1 MLDRYYS
8 REPESIDDQLDEL
21 LCEYVDGTMDKIVRE
36 AFEEYLDMNP
46 ELAAHVRCLRETRNL
61 LCHVGAC
68 RCASAG
74 MQIQLRLRLANEL
87 ESRDRAA
94 MVLSNRLGNFAA
106 VTSAVGLMLILG
118 MMAGLLVVHNTTV
131 DGTEDVVIQAE
142 SMIAGMVIA
151 SDAHGAVNRPFS
163 RALLKG
169 MSRSGFLGP
178 ISALPVISRRGAM
191 TPTYWPWETTYPARK
206 QFNVITASIAP

>member
-8 REPESIDDQLDEL
+8 RETESIDDQLDEL
-21 LCEYVDGTMDKIVRE
+21 LCEYVDGTMDRAVRE

-74 MQIQLRLRLANEL
+74 MQVQLRLRLANEL

-94 MVLSNRLGNFAA
+94 ITLSNRLGNFAA
-106 VTSAVGLMLILG
+106 ITSAVGLMLIMG

-131 DGTEDVVIQAE
+131 DGTDDVVMETE
-142 SMIAGMVIA
+142 SLMAGMVIA
-151 SDAHGAVNRPFS
+151 NDAHRAINRPSSKAIFN
-163 RALLKG
+163 G
-169 MSRSGFLGP
+169 MSRAGFLGP
-178 ISALPVISRRGAM
+178 ISALPVISRRGSM
-191 TPTYWPWETTYPARK
+191 TPVYWPWNTIYPARK
-206 QFNVITASIAP
+206 QFNLISASIAP